1 MIRGA
6 AITRTAA
13 MIRAAVILVTALL
26 VLLAPAA
33 SAQQDDP
40 RPVIHVGSKNF
51 TEGYVLAEILAQ
63 ALEASGF
70 DVERKFGLGGTLVCY
85 EALTTGE
92 IDVYPEYTGT
102 IHQAILKLDAAGAAA
117 ADDAVL
123 RRLLRDEHG
132 LDLLEPL
139 GFNNTYAIALERSRA
154 QALGVERIGDLARHP
169 NLQIAFSHE
178 FVERKDGWPGLK
190 AAYRLPHTPSGIE
203 HGLAYQAIG
212 GGKIDVTDVYSTD
225 GDIEKHGLVL
235 LDDDLGYFPRY
246 LAAPLARA
254 QMDPRARDALTRL
267 GGTLNEAKM
276 RSLNAAVLL
285 EGKTFAEVAG
295 VFLAGTGVERGAAT
309 GRSRVRLL
317 AQRTARHLQLTF
329 VALLAAILVAV
340 PAGVFVSRRPRL
352 SRPVLY
358 VAGAL
363 QTIPSIALLAFMI
376 PLFGIGVVPAM
387 VALFLYALL
396 PILRNTTTALF
407 SIDPVLRRVAE
418 GMGLTRAQQL
428 RHIEVPLAAPTIL
441 AGVKTAAVINI
452 GTATLA
458 AFIGAGG
465 LGEPIVT
472 GLALNDTGLIME
484 GAIPAAALAIL
495 TELAFEGIER
505 FLLPAH
511 LIANK

>member
-1 MIRGA
+1 MKRLLC
-6 AITRTAA
+6 TLLTAV
-13 MIRAAVILVTALL
+13 IPLAAV
-26 VLLAPAA
+26 
-33 SAQQDDP
+33 AQEP
-40 RPVIHVGSKNF
+40 SRPTIRVGSKNF

-63 ALEASGF
+63 TLEASGF
-70 DVERKFGLGGTLVCY
+70 EVERRFGLGGTLVCY
-85 EALTTGE
+85 QALTTGE

-102 IHQAILKLDAAGAAA
+102 IHQAILKLDAP
-117 ADDAVL
+117 ADHDADVDAL
-123 RRLLRDEHG
+123 RRLLRAEHS
-132 LDLLEPL
+132 LDLLAPL
-139 GFNNTYAIALERSRA
+139 GFNNTYAIALEQSRA
-154 QALGVERIGDLARHP
+154 AALGVGRIGDLARHP
-169 NLQIAFSHE
+169 GLKIAFSHE
-178 FVERKDGWPGLK
+178 FVERHDGWPGLK
-190 AAYRLPHTPSGIE
+190 SAYQLPHTPAGIE

-212 GGKIDVTDVYSTD
+212 EGRIDVTDVYSTD

-235 LDDDLGYFPRY
+235 LDDNLGYFPRY
-246 LAAPLARA
+246 LAVPLARSQLDA
-254 QMDPRARDALTRL
+254 RARAALMRL
-267 GGTLNEAKM
+267 GGTLNEAQM

-285 EGKTFAEVAG
+285 EGKSFADVATA
-295 VFLAGTGVERGAAT
+295 FLAGSAVADGAALT
-309 GRSRVRLL
+309 QRSKLRLL
-317 AQRTARHLQLTF
+317 AGRTARHLQLTLI
-329 VALLAAILVAV
+329 ALIAAILVAV
-340 PAGVFVSRRPRL
+340 PAGLFVYRRPRL
-352 SRPVLY
+352 GRPVVY
-358 VAGAL
+358 IAGAL

-428 RHIEVPLAAPTIL
+428 RHIEVPLASPTIL

-484 GAIPAAALAIL
+484 GAIPAAVLAIL
-495 TELAFEGIER
+495 IELVFEGIDR

-511 LIANK
+511 LTAKK